1 MSLEILVF
9 CIISL
14 WDQEVI
20 SMEGSLECINKME
33 KKQNNSTL
41 SIQHNMIKFVSDIVV
56 GRWFSA
62 ATPVSS
68 SNKTD
73 HDITEI
79 LLKVALKTK
88 NPNPP
93 NIKIVERG

>member
-33 KKQNNSTL
+33 KTQQYHT
-41 SIQHNMIKFVSDIVV
+41 VD
-56 GRWFSA
+56 
-62 ATPVSS
+62 T
-68 SNKTD
+68 T
-73 HDITEI
+73 
-79 LLKVALKTK
+79 
-88 NPNPP
+88 
-93 NIKIVERG
+93 